1 MCLVAKK
8 TNVIFLA
15 VFGLLLFGLFGASYT
30 AMSSEYWRQH
40 VPASLWGKDD
50 FDVGQYFFNH
60 DDAPGGAYDL
70 GKAQL
75 FYERAIAENPRVNNQ
90 VWYQSGR
97 VDFIQGNFDAAL
109 SKFQKQQE
117 YFGDEIPNVYYMTG
131 LTYAYR
137 ARVTGSEEDWLR
149 AEADFQKA
157 VSFFPDTPW
166 PYVDLAWVYFS
177 QGKFE
182 EMSPLLE
189 KGLSYESNNPWL
201 LNMYG
206 LALLNT
212 GSKAL
217 AHEYFLFA
225 EEMAEKV
232 TVEEWGRSYPG
243 NSPALW
249 EEGLHEF
256 RSLIKKNIAVTS
268 R

>member
-1 MCLVAKK
+1 MFQNKYSGVHIALLGA
-8 TNVIFLA
+8 
-15 VFGLLLFGLFGASYT
+15 LLFSICGASLVSVNSVY
-30 AMSSEYWRQH
+30 YKYQ
-40 VPASLWGKDD
+40 VPAELWGKED
-50 FDVGQYFFNH
+50 FVVGQYFFNH
-60 DDAPGGAYDL
+60 DDSPGGEYDVQ
-70 GKAQL
+70 KAQF
-75 FYERAIAENPRVNNQ
+75 FYERALLRDAQSNNQ
-90 VWYQSGR
+90 LWYQSGR
-97 VDFIQGNFDAAL
+97 IDFINGDFNSAL
-109 SKFQKQQE
+109 EKFTKQRE

-137 ARVTGSEEDWLR
+137 ARVTGSLDDWSS
-149 AEADFQKA
+149 AEVDFQKA

-182 EMSPLLE
+182 QMLPVLE

-212 GSKAL
+212 GSKEL

-225 EEMAEKV
+225 REMAQKV
-232 TVEEWGRSYPG
+232 SVEEWGRSYPG
-243 NSPALW
+243 NDPVLW
-249 EEGLHEF
+249 GKGLEEF
-256 RSLIKKNIAVTS
+256 KSLIDKNIDIS